1 MIGNQGL
8 PVCFYSTLSVHTI
21 CSSHHQVLA
30 FHFMNIFCPVNK
42 QACVILYTMFH
53 LFHRHPYYQLLYLVL
68 STTVTPTCVAMLSE
82 SRWRGLRHTLLV
94 LFSATLLIGITMLAI
109 SSEINPI
116 GVFFLVAGGLCLV
129 GYLISVAAEQC
140 LKHQNPGEEAQA
152 APRRQ
157 NHNG

>member
-1 MIGNQGL
+1 ML
-8 PVCFYSTLSVHTI
+8 E
-21 CSSHHQVLA
+21 
-30 FHFMNIFCPVNK
+30 FHLMNIFCPMDK
-42 QACVILYTMFH
+42 QACVTLCTIFH
-53 LFHRHPYYQLLYLVL
+53 LFHRHPYYQLLCLIL
-68 STTVTPTCVAMLSE
+68 STTITPTCVAMLSE

-109 SSEINPI
+109 STEISPI

-140 LKHQNPGEEAQA
+140 LKHQNAGEETQA